1 MASPIVPPPVV
12 PPPRYQ
18 MRRRS
23 LAGPLVLIIIGVI
36 FLLGNLHLIAWPQL
50 GHLFARYWPLLLILW
65 GVIRLAEYYSDRS
78 RGYQTRTVGGAGV
91 LFLIFIVMIGLSAS
105 TADKL
110 NWQGIQSDVDVDNDF
125 FGGMFGQNYSF
136 NSTQTQDLPAGLK
149 DGTLRVLSDRG
160 DVTVN
165 AWDENRVKVDVVKK
179 VRAQNQDE
187 ANNYDKQT
195 TPTISIDG
203 NVVTVN
209 ANTSSTG
216 NANVRSDLEIWV
228 PKAMAADVST
238 HRGDS
243 TVQGRTGNVKVSSSR
258 GDITVDEVTGNVE
271 IDQRKGD
278 IHVNKITGDVAV
290 SARANDTTIGEVSG
304 SLKLDGEYFGGITL
318 SKIGKTVTFRT
329 SRTDMELAKLDGD
342 LTMDGGDLRANN
354 MAGPMK
360 ILTRS
365 KDIHLDDLSGDLR
378 IENSNSTIE
387 VHSNKLGAIQI
398 DNRKG
403 DVQLVVPEKAGFQAD
418 LKTRNG
424 DISSDFSG
432 LNVKTERNDSSATGN
447 VGSGGPKVQVSN
459 EHGNIEIKKA
469 GQS

>member
-1 MASPIVPPPVV
+1 MASPVV
-12 PPPRYQ
+12 PPPPVAPRYQ

-65 GVIRLAEYYSDRS
+65 GLIRLAEYYSDRS
-78 RGYQTRTVGGAGV
+78 RGYATRTVGGAGV
-91 LFLIFIVMIGLSAS
+91 LFLIFIVMLGLSAS
-105 TADKL
+105 TADRM
-110 NWQGIQSDVDVDNDF
+110 NWQGIRDNVEVDDDF
-125 FGGMFGQNYSF
+125 FGGMFGQNFSF
-136 NSTQTQDLPAGLK
+136 NSTQTQDLPAGFK

-165 AWDENRVKVDVVKK
+165 AWDENRVKVDVAKK
-179 VRAQNQDE
+179 VRAQNQED

-209 ANTSSTG
+209 ANTSASG
-216 NANVRSDLEIWV
+216 NASVRSDLEVWV

-238 HRGDS
+238 HRGDA
-243 TVQGRTGNVKVSSSR
+243 TVQDRTGNVKVSSSR
-258 GDITVDEVTGNVE
+258 GDITVDQITGNVE

-278 IHVNKITGDVAV
+278 IHVTKITGDVAV
-290 SARANDTTIGEVSG
+290 SARANDTTIGDVTG
-304 SLKLDGEYFGGITL
+304 TLKLDGDYFGGITL

-329 SRTDMELAKLDGD
+329 SRTDMEMAKLDGD

-354 MAGPMK
+354 MVGPMK
-360 ILTRS
+360 VLTRS

-432 LNVKTERNDSSATGN
+432 LNVKTDRNDSTATGN
-447 VGSGGPKVQVSN
+447 VGNGGPKVQVSN
-459 EHGNIEIKKA
+459 EHGNIEIRKA

>member
-1 MASPIVPPPVV
+1 
-12 PPPRYQ
+12 

-36 FLLGNLHLIAWPQL
+36 FLLGNMHLIAWPNL

-65 GVIRLAEYYSDRS
+65 GGIRLAEYYSDRS
-78 RGYQTRTVGGAGV
+78 RGYATRTVGGAGV

-105 TADKL
+105 TADRM
-110 NWQGIQSDVDVDNDF
+110 NWQGIRSDIDVDDDF
-125 FGGMFGQNYSF
+125 FGGMFGQNFSF
-136 NSTQTQDLPAGLK
+136 TSTQTQDLPESVK
-149 DGTLRVLSDRG
+149 NGTLRVLSDRG

-165 AWDENRVKVDVVKK
+165 AWDENRIKVDVAKK
-179 VRAQNQDE
+179 IRAQNQDN

-203 NVVTVN
+203 NVITVN
-209 ANTSSTG
+209 ANTSSAG
-216 NANVRSDLEIWV
+216 NSSVSSDLEIWV

-238 HRGDS
+238 HRGDPNVKS
-243 TVQGRTGNVKVSSSR
+243 RTGNVKVSSSR
-258 GDITVDEVTGNVE
+258 GDITVEDVTGNVE

-278 IHVNKITGDVAV
+278 IHVSKVTGDVAV
-290 SARANDTTIGEVSG
+290 SARAGDTTVSDVTG
-304 SLKLDGEYFGGITL
+304 TLKLDGEYFGGITL

-342 LTMDGGDLRANN
+342 LTMDGGDLRANK

-365 KDIHLDDLSGDLR
+365 KDIHLDDLDGDLR

-403 DVQLVVPEKAGFQAD
+403 DVQLIVPEKTSFQAD
-418 LKTRNG
+418 LKTRGG

-432 LNVKTERNDSSATGN
+432 LNVRSEHNDSSASGN
-447 VGSGGPKVQVSN
+447 VGSGGPKVQVTN
-459 EHGNIEIKKA
+459 EHGNIEIRKA